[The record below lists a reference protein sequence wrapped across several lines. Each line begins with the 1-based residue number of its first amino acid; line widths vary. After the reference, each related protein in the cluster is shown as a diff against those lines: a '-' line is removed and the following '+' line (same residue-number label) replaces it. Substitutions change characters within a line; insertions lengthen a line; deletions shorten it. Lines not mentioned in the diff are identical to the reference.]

1 MNVGF
6 TSGVFR
12 DPFDIGWK
20 SLDVEVVAVEIGA
33 LLLSEIGSAYWAF
46 LDIARTGR
54 NNKHQFDLDTFD
66 SGTRDSP
73 ITDTFSKAK
82 SSTVRRCGIIAVPR
96 GSLDTSAAS
105 ARASP
110 HHPSKKKKFLKKMFN
125 ENCDFVSYSCQ
136 DPQLPSTGSRLLTSL
151 ERQVPCRH
159 HRPLPQA
166 VPSAQGIC
174 WVRQPSCSPPD
185 VVHHNRLQGG

>member
-110 HHPSKKKKFLKKMFN
+110 HHPSKKKKIFEKN
-125 ENCDFVSYSCQ
+125 VQ
-136 DPQLPSTGSRLLTSL
+136 
-151 ERQVPCRH
+151 
-159 HRPLPQA
+159 
-166 VPSAQGIC
+166 
-174 WVRQPSCSPPD
+174 
-185 VVHHNRLQGG
+185 